1 MEKTHPLWGAKW
13 VAGSKDAESPFII
26 RKFRVESTGKA
37 VLHITGLGYFHAQIN
52 GKDVTRLLR
61 YLANYDPATGDSSV
75 QLGK

>member
-1 MEKTHPLWGAKW
+1 MTG
-13 VAGSKDAESPFII
+13 
-26 RKFRVESTGKA
+26 ESTIELDAGA
-37 VLHITGLGYFHAQIN
+37 DCNADGVIN